1 MAIEKYKVEWKV
13 GLIFL
18 VLCLGFIAWYSGIL
32 NGGKLTKND
41 VEQYLTQIDKNLN
54 WPEEVKQP
62 MLQSLRSWGEADD
75 GKQFFMLNMMRFRDQ
90 VYQYPGAIKGF
101 SGTTKEADD
110 LYGHFTT
117 DELIQLAGHPILW
130 GDVQSSNITS
140 DIHGPNFD
148 NWNRIGVVR
157 YPNRRAF
164 FELMASEGYGETAA
178 YKLMG
183 SHTYLI
189 PVSSDNVF
197 PDLRLPVS
205 AGFLVTFLFVAW
217 RRSLKFHQKKQLNS
231 KGTV

>member
-1 MAIEKYKVEWKV
+1 VTIEKYKFEWKV
-13 GLIFL
+13 GPIFL
-18 VLCLGFIAWYSGIL
+18 ILCLGFITWYSGML

-62 MLQSLRSWGEADD
+62 MLQRMRSWGEADD

-101 SGTTKEADD
+101 SGTGEEADD
-110 LYGHFTT
+110 IYNNGTT

-130 GDVQSSNITS
+130 GDVQSANITS

-164 FELMASEGYGETAA
+164 FELMASESYGEKAA

-189 PVSSDNVF
+189 PVSSDNVY

-205 AGFLVTFLFVAW
+205 AGFLVTFLFIAW

-231 KGTV
+231 EGTV

>member
-13 GLIFL
+13 GLIL
-18 VLCLGFIAWYSGIL
+18 LILCLGFIAWYSGIL

-54 WPEEVKQP
+54 YLNWPEEVKQP
-62 MLQSLRSWGEADD
+62 MLQRLRSWGEADD

-101 SGTTKEADD
+101 SGTAKEADD

-148 NWNRIGVVR
+148 NWNRIG
-157 YPNRRAF
+157 
-164 FELMASEGYGETAA
+164 
-178 YKLMG
+178 
-183 SHTYLI
+183 TYLI
-189 PVSSDNVF
+189 PVSSDNVY

-205 AGFLVTFLFVAW
+205 AGFLVTFLLIAW
-217 RRSLKFHQKKQLNS
+217 RRSLITH
-231 KGTV
+231 